1 MLEHNQI
8 ILRRRVANCIYGRLN
23 AKQIEVEVKPVDI
36 VSSRRIT
43 QFVSTKKNPV
53 SNKAHEKLFFSF
65 TTLGNI
71 RVNTTQRREMRLSSR
86 IVKLTDCLK
95 KYL

>member
-23 AKQIEVEVKPVDI
+23 TKQIEVEVEPVDI
-36 VSSRRIT
+36 VSSRRIIE
-43 QFVSTKKNPV
+43 TKIPFPT
-53 SNKAHEKLFFSF
+53 KLTRNCFFSF
-65 TTLGNI
+65 TTLGNA
-71 RVNTTQRREMRLSSR
+71 RVNTTQRREMRFSSR